1 MQHTRARFTPGIL
14 SSLHRVASRAELG
27 PLVPQRTD
35 DHVTHLLL
43 VDNHQVVSDALKA
56 LLNQE
61 PDMEV
66 VGSAISVA
74 ESVPM
79 AKALA
84 PDIVI
89 LEFHLKDG
97 SGADLAAGLRHAG
110 CEAPLIFLTW
120 DERDAVSMAALEAG
134 ASAVVHK
141 SRAGA
146 DVISAVRTV
155 SRGETLIPPSTI
167 ATLIS
172 RSREGTRQA
181 GRVSARERQV
191 LRLMAEGLPSREIA
205 TKLGIS
211 YSTIRTHIRSL
222 GSKLEVHSK
231 LELIVKARKLA
242 LIAD

>member
-1 MQHTRARFTPGIL
+1 VQPAGSQPEL
-14 SSLHRVASRAELG
+14 SVV
-27 PLVPQRTD
+27 VPVRTED
-35 DHVTHLLL
+35 QPTHILL

-61 PDMEV
+61 PDMVV
-66 VGSAISVA
+66 VGSAVSVA
-74 ESVPM
+74 DSVPM
-79 AKALA
+79 AKALD

-120 DERDAVSMAALEAG
+120 DERDVVSMAAVEAG

-146 DVISAVRTV
+146 DVIRAVRTV

-167 ATLIS
+167 ASLIS
-172 RSREGTRQA
+172 RSRERTHQA
-181 GRVSARERQV
+181 GRLSAREMQV
-191 LRLMAEGLPSREIA
+191 LRLMAEGHPSREIA

-211 YSTIRTHIRSL
+211 YATVRTHMRSL

-231 LELIVKARKLA
+231 LEIIVKARRLA
-242 LIAD
+242 LIVDWPLATRSPE